1 MNDDRSADW
10 RKSSYS
16 NSSANCVEITVRWR
30 KSSHS
35 GDDGD
40 CIEVCSAEHAIGVR
54 DSKMHGGGPVLEF
67 TAAAWRE
74 FVGAARSGRLSR

>member
-1 MNDDRSADW
+1 MSDDW

-16 NSSANCVEITVRWR
+16 NSSANCVEVAARWR

-40 CIEVCSAEHAIGVR
+40 CVEISAAERTVSAR
-54 DSKMHGGGPVLEF
+54 DSKMNGDGPVLEF
-67 TAAAWRE
+67 TSSAWRE
-74 FVGAARSGRLSR
+74 FLTSVTTGRRSYTSR